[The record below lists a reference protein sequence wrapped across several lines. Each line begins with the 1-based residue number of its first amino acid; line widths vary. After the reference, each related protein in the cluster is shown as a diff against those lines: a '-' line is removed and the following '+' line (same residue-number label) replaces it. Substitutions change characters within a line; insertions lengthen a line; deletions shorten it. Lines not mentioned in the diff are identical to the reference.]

1 MKLLLLVLALSIAS
15 GHVILSS
22 HAQSLAE
29 VAGKERQR
37 REHLKSASR
46 VYTNADLIK
55 YQDES
60 ESSSGQGRESKPS
73 VTADTPRKPES
84 EEEFVW
90 SQRFM
95 GAKRR
100 LLDVQTQSKR
110 LQAKLR
116 QENVRAI
123 LLSPAD
129 GFGYGPYGTSD
140 IEDQLKRNN
149 KDIASAERE
158 LEDLREQLR
167 KSGKSVSWEGS
178 LLALRSS
185 SGGEESTTPGL
196 KDSRYWQGQ
205 LALIDEYYSSL
216 IDPLKAQMKGDGEP
230 GNTYPDDI
238 KLLVQELNQKREEE
252 KAALAKQAFREGAL
266 PGWFR

>member
-95 GAKRR
+95 GSKRR
-100 LLDVQTQSKR
+100 LLELQTQ
-110 LQAKLR
+110 
-116 QENVRAI
+116 
-123 LLSPAD
+123 
-129 GFGYGPYGTSD
+129 
-140 IEDQLKRNN
+140 
-149 KDIASAERE
+149 
-158 LEDLREQLR
+158 
-167 KSGKSVSWEGS
+167 
-178 LLALRSS
+178 
-185 SGGEESTTPGL
+185 
-196 KDSRYWQGQ
+196 
-205 LALIDEYYSSL
+205 
-216 IDPLKAQMKGDGEP
+216 
-230 GNTYPDDI
+230 
-238 KLLVQELNQKREEE
+238 
-252 KAALAKQAFREGAL
+252 
-266 PGWFR
+266 